1 MYRNISDSIYTI
13 VLYLRRKAT
22 CPPYFRNFWLEYKT
36 RVASSTLAARFS
48 ITDCKCNQPLRMLET
63 GPVARV
69 LCQPSVICYGGRCV
83 PPPSGKD
90 DPWSLG
96 GVESRVLAPV
106 SPRHV
111 ARKSTAQL
119 RHRPVPPVPPSHRRP
134 GANAALPR
142 PRRVQDSQNNH
153 DFHHD

>member
-48 ITDCKCNQPLRMLET
+48 ITDCKCNQSLRMLET

-96 GVESRVLAPV
+96 GVESRVQSLGASFPAPRCAQV
-106 SPRHV
+106 HSSAPAPAGASGASV
-111 ARKSTAQL
+111 TQAARCKCRTA
-119 RHRPVPPVPPSHRRP
+119 P
-134 GANAALPR
+134 ATPR
-142 PRRVQDSQNNH
+142 PRLT
-153 DFHHD
+153 